1 MRTTIDLPQDL
12 HKQALAIA
20 RDTHRTLSETV
31 ADLIAT
37 RPGRQPPYRVVLR
50 PQNGIAFGERR
61 DRRDLRGR
69 AFIRGRAVTVLL
81 DANVLIALVVAE
93 HVHHDA
99 AADWLMA
106 SDTGFATCPMTQ
118 GSLVRFLVRSGQ
130 SAAAARDVVSAV
142 QCTSRHEFW
151 PDALSFAGVEVAG
164 VVGHRQVTDAY
175 LAQLARSHDGQLAT
189 LDSGLAHL
197 HGDVAVLIPTTT

>member
-1 MRTTIDLPQDL
+1 M
-12 HKQALAIA
+12 
-20 RDTHRTLSETV
+20 
-31 ADLIAT
+31 
-37 RPGRQPPYRVVLR
+37 
-50 PQNGIAFGERR
+50 
-61 DRRDLRGR
+61 
-69 AFIRGRAVTVLL
+69 TVLL

-142 QCTSRHEFW
+142 SARAATNSGPMHSLSPVSRSLVW
-151 PDALSFAGVEVAG
+151 LGTG
-164 VVGHRQVTDAY
+164 R
-175 LAQLARSHDGQLAT
+175 
-189 LDSGLAHL
+189 
-197 HGDVAVLIPTTT
+197 